1 MISIS
6 PIAAFNDNYIWLIS
20 DAHNKQHYVV
30 DPGDSNV
37 VITYLKQHNI
47 ELSGILI
54 THHHHDHTGGIL
66 GLQAHSGHKLH
77 VYGPDDENIEG
88 ITHSISAQMDSITLP
103 LLPTPIKVF
112 HLPGHT
118 LGHIAYLI
126 DGHLF
131 CGDTLFSAGCGRLFE
146 GTPTQMLRS
155 LNRLSELDDDTLVYP
170 AHEYTLA
177 NLSFALHVEP
187 ANKAL
192 QQYHQKAMQ
201 LRTEEQPT
209 LPTTLALEK
218 AINPF
223 LRANSAD
230 IQQNLSTHFQQP
242 ISDEQTCF
250 TLLRQWKDNF

>member
-1 MISIS
+1 MISVS

-20 DAHNKQHYVV
+20 DTSNKQHYVV
-30 DPGDSNV
+30 DPGDSEV
-37 VITYLKQHNI
+37 VIAYLKQHQI

-54 THHHHDHTGGIL
+54 THHHYDHTGGVS
-66 GLQAHSGHKLH
+66 GLQAHADHKLH
-77 VYGPDDENIEG
+77 VYGPDDENIQG
-88 ITHSISAQMDSITLP
+88 ITHSISAQMDSIILP
-103 LLPTPIKVF
+103 LLPTPIRIF

-126 DGHLF
+126 DSHLF

-146 GTPTQMLRS
+146 GTPKQMLHS
-155 LNRLSELDDDTLVYP
+155 LNSLSKLDDDTLVYP

-177 NLSFALHVEP
+177 NLKFALHVEP
-187 ANKAL
+187 NNKAL
-192 QQYHQKAMQ
+192 QQYQQKARL
-201 LRTEEQPT
+201 LRADELPT

-223 LRANSAD
+223 LRANSAE

-242 ISDEQTCF
+242 ISDEQTSF